1 MRENDIDVSNLPT
14 IAFGRHT
21 PLWWAE
27 MLTIMVL
34 SAMMVT
40 LISSY
45 LYLRLGFPAWPS
57 PDSPPPSLLLPTI
70 CLFVLLIT
78 TVPIYRASKAVQR
91 GERRRTTYGLAFNF
105 ILAIVFLVL
114 RLAFFK
120 ELGFKWYSS
129 VYGSLVWI
137 IMGFHTILTITA
149 TVWTGI
155 LLGIILSNKDGEK
168 QHLGIEVEAWYWGF
182 LALSWIPFYFLLFVY
197 PATLMG

>member
-1 MRENDIDVSNLPT
+1 MREHDMDVSNLPT

-27 MLTIMVL
+27 MLTLMVL
-34 SAMMVT
+34 SAMTVT

-45 LYLRLGFPAWPS
+45 LYLRLALSGWSS
-57 PDSPPPSLLLPTI
+57 PDSPPPGLLLPTI
-70 CLFVLLIT
+70 CFVVLLIAI
-78 TVPIYRASKAVQR
+78 VPIYRASKAVQR
-91 GERRRTTYGLAFNF
+91 GERRKTTYGLAFNF

-114 RLAFFK
+114 RLVAFN

-149 TVWTGI
+149 AVWTGI
-155 LLGIILSNKDGEK
+155 LLGIVLSNKDGEK
-168 QHLGIEVEAWYWGF
+168 HQLGIEVDAWYWGF

-197 PATLMG
+197 PATLLG

>member
-45 LYLRLGFPAWPS
+45 LYLRLALSGWSS
-57 PDSPPPSLLLPTI
+57 PDSPPPSLVLPTI
-70 CLFVLLIT
+70 CFVVLLIA
-78 TVPIYRASKAVQR
+78 TVPIYRASKAVQW
-91 GERRRTTYGLAFNF
+91 GERRKTTYGLAFNF

-114 RLAFFK
+114 RLVAFK
-120 ELGFKWYSS
+120 ELGFEWYSS

-137 IMGFHTILTITA
+137 IMGFHTILTISATA
-149 TVWTGI
+149 CTGI
-155 LLGIILSNKDGEK
+155 LIGITLSNNDGEK
-168 QHLGIEVEAWYWGF
+168 QQLGIEVNAWYWGF

-197 PATLMG
+197 PAILTG